1 MLLNTFYQASITPT
15 SKLDK
20 DITKKENYR
29 LIIPIDTGAKCS
41 VNIGASASTSIL
53 PVNIQG

>member
-1 MLLNTFYQASITPT
+1 MLLNTFYQASVTPT

-41 VNIGASASTSIL
+41 VKY
-53 PVNIQG
+53 